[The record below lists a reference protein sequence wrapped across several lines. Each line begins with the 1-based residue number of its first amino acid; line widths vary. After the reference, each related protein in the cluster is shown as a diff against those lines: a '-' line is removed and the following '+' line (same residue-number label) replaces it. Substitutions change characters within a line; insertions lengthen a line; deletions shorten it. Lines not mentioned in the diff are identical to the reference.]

1 MDIIALKADID
12 ATPALAQA
20 FTDGDYWFITKEYA
34 KDHPTAT
41 VSKEYMFN
49 KRIFYKNLGL
59 ATGLPVIGALEAQ
72 TEDADPAVALQA
84 REVLLLLNDLNVGGG
99 VDASNPEVHYMC
111 SQLVTAG
118 AMTQQTCDD
127 IMSWGQKALSIG
139 FEKFGE
145 EVRHGYVEKC
155 ATI

>member
-1 MDIIALKADID
+1 MDLTALKADIE

-72 TEDADPAVALQA
+72 TGDADPAVALQA

-111 SQLVTAG
+111 NQLVTAG

-127 IMSWGQKALSIG
+127 IMSWGQKAVSIG

>member
-1 MDIIALKADID
+1 
-12 ATPALAQA
+12 
-20 FTDGDYWFITKEYA
+20 
-34 KDHPTAT
+34 
-41 VSKEYMFN
+41 
-49 KRIFYKNLGL
+49 
-59 ATGLPVIGALEAQ
+59 
-72 TEDADPAVALQA
+72 
-84 REVLLLLNDLNVGGG
+84 LLNDLNVGGG

-111 SQLVTAG
+111 NQLVTAG

-127 IMSWGQKALSIG
+127 IMSWGQKTVSIG

>member
-1 MDIIALKADID
+1 MDLTALKADIE
-12 ATPALAQA
+12 ATPELAQA
-20 FTDGDYWFITKEYA
+20 FADGDYWFITKEYA

-127 IMSWGQKALSIG
+127 IMSWGQKAVSIG

>member
-1 MDIIALKADID
+1 MDLTALKADIE

-72 TEDADPAVALQA
+72 TQDPDPATALQA
-84 REVLLLLNDLNVGGG
+84 REVLLLLNDLNTGGG

-111 SQLVTAG
+111 DQLVTAG
-118 AMTQQTCDD
+118 AMTQATCDE
-127 IMSWGQKALSIG
+127 IKSWGQKPVSVG

-145 EVRHGYVEKC
+145 EVRYGYVEKC